1 MCKVIFQA
9 PCHALDTWGGQKRAN
24 WSMLEKRGIE
34 WNESIFSSFKFTR
47 MFQLD
52 TQWLWEFQGEKIAN
66 WKLASHSAYIR
77 HFYVV
82 RKIIIEICDC
92 VTQPRAKYFTGST
105 TVNTSLDAVGMQ
117 PSTTSYTHTTRL
129 EKNRQEVQV
138 NINHFFPASFA
149 WPVVATCQKI
159 FATAIS
165 YLHSPK
171 VTETLRN

>member
-1 MCKVIFQA
+1 MQSYLSSAISC
-9 PCHALDTWGGQKRAN
+9 PWYLRGQKRAN
-24 WSMLEKRGIE
+24 WSMLKRE
-34 WNESIFSSFKFTR
+34 ASNEMNRFSVHLKFTR

-52 TQWLWEFQGEKIAN
+52 TQWLWEFQVEKIAN

-129 EKNRQEVQV
+129 EKNRQVQV
-138 NINHFFPASFA
+138 NINHFFSCHFWKLPD
-149 WPVVATCQKI
+149 Q
-159 FATAIS
+159 
-165 YLHSPK
+165 
-171 VTETLRN
+171 